1 MNIGSR
7 IRDIRLLKNLT
18 ITALAE
24 SVGTTR
30 PYLSDIE
37 RGVKKPSFDMLE
49 KICQALDVTLEDFLS
64 VQAEPISLTTELKE
78 LLESAKDLSPSQ
90 LEALTVVAKSYKKGR

>member
-1 MNIGSR
+1 MNLGQR
-7 IRDIRLLKNLT
+7 IRDIRLHKNLS

-24 SVGTTR
+24 AVGTTR

-49 KICQALDVTLEDFLS
+49 KICQAFNITLEDFLNIQS
-64 VQAEPISLTTELKE
+64 EPVALTPELKTLLDNAKNLTPEQLE
-78 LLESAKDLSPSQ
+78 LLSKFIQSI
-90 LEALTVVAKSYKKGR
+90 K

>member
-64 VQAEPISLTTELKE
+64 VQAEPIALTTELKE

>member
-7 IRDIRLLKNLT
+7 IRDIRLIKNLT
-18 ITALAE
+18 ITAVAE
-24 SVGTTR
+24 AVGTTR

-64 VQAEPISLTTELKE
+64 IQTEPIALTPELKE

-90 LEALTVVAKSYKKGR
+90 IEALKITAKVFKEGR

>member
-64 VQAEPISLTTELKE
+64 VQAEPIALTTELKE

-90 LEALTVVAKSYKKGR
+90 LEALKVVAKSYKEGR